1 MSKAIEKVISIAKGE
16 VGYLEKVSNYNLD
29 SFTGNAGY
37 NNYTKYWRDIY
48 PDYQGQPWCACF
60 VTWIFV
66 KAFGKDIAKKLL
78 KHYPYVYCPTM
89 QGLFTLNAN
98 PKVGDIV
105 IFKYGNQFTHT
116 GLVISVDGDYFETI
130 EGNTSSG
137 NKIIAN
143 GGGVCQKG
151 YYNSNL
157 PGTKFCTPNYS
168 LVDNNN
174 SSNNTTVNINKIST
188 HLRDWQAAYNATYGT
203 SILVD
208 GEDGTQTQT
217 ALSKALIKV
226 GSKNALVGWVQCRLG
241 CKIDNEYGNL
251 TKQAVINFQKKYGL
265 DADGIVGKN
274 TFKKLLEIYYW

>member
-16 VGYLEKVSNYNLD
+16 VGYLEKATNSDLD

-60 VTWIFV
+60 VTWVFV

-89 QGLFTLNAN
+89 QGLFTLNAK

-143 GGGVCQKG
+143 GGGVCKKG

-157 PGTKFCTPNYS
+157 PGTKFCRPDYS
-168 LVDNNN
+168 IVEE
-174 SSNNTTVNINKIST
+174 NTTETKAEKKIST

-203 SILVD
+203 RILVD